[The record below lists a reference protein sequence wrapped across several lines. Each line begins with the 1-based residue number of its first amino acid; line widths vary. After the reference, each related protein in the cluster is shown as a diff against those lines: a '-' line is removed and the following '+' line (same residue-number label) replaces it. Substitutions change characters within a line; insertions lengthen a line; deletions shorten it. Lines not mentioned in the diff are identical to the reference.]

1 MRWRREWKKI
11 EGKAASPQP
20 SLDPLR
26 PLGSLAGPPSH
37 RALCSPRSARLGIQL
52 TLQGP
57 RYAPLKRGQLGATDI
72 AEALSKLLQYRT
84 PDGRYLVT
92 RKVHW
97 QAIFRILVDR
107 GIYPDGTDYRGFCCY
122 MDKAC
127 PTGGYRVP
135 LSYLSLKNISRTM
148 YVRPFAEWR
157 YDAVYGIS
165 RQAYERMYRIA
176 ATLNELLEY

>member
-1 MRWRREWKKI
+1 MEKRIFPEFNNANDKLAPALKKLMEHRE
-11 EGKAASPQP
+11 
-20 SLDPLR
+20 
-26 PLGSLAGPPSH
+26 
-37 RALCSPRSARLGIQL
+37 
-52 TLQGP
+52 
-57 RYAPLKRGQLGATDI
+57 
-72 AEALSKLLQYRT
+72 

-122 MDKAC
+122 MEEVF
-127 PTGGYRVP
+127 PTAEWRVP
-135 LSYLSLKNISRTM
+135 LSYQSLKGISRTM
-148 YVRPFAEWR
+148 YVRPFTEWR

-176 ATLNELLEY
+176 ATLNELLECR

>member
-1 MRWRREWKKI
+1 MRWRYCATEWEKI
-11 EGKAASPQP
+11 EARVASPMRKINDDVNDNENYHPEGKHREAQ
-20 SLDPLR
+20 SSS
-26 PLGSLAGPPSH
+26 SLASS
-37 RALCSPRSARLGIQL
+37 LERLMHH
-52 TLQGP
+52 
-57 RYAPLKRGQLGATDI
+57 
-72 AEALSKLLQYRT
+72 RT

-122 MDKAC
+122 MEEVF
-127 PTGGYRVP
+127 PTAEWRVP
-135 LSYLSLKNISRTM
+135 LSYQSLKGISRTM

-157 YDAVYGIS
+157 YDTVYGIS

-176 ATLNELLEY
+176 ATLNELLECR

>member
-20 SLDPLR
+20 S
-26 PLGSLAGPPSH
+26 
-37 RALCSPRSARLGIQL
+37 PRGE
-52 TLQGP
+52 
-57 RYAPLKRGQLGATDI
+57 GATDI
-72 AEALSKLLQYRT
+72 AEALSKLMSFRG

-122 MDKAC
+122 IKSIF
-127 PTGGYRVP
+127 PTTTCRVP
-135 LSYLSLKNISRTM
+135 LDYHSLKNISQTM
-148 YVRPFAEWR
+148 FVRPFTECTTMLSTTSNSNLTIR
-157 YDAVYGIS
+157 C
-165 RQAYERMYRIA
+165 IA
-176 ATLNELLEY
+176 

>member
-1 MRWRREWKKI
+1 M
-11 EGKAASPQP
+11 GAA
-20 SLDPLR
+20 
-26 PLGSLAGPPSH
+26 
-37 RALCSPRSARLGIQL
+37 
-52 TLQGP
+52 
-57 RYAPLKRGQLGATDI
+57 DI
-72 AEALSKLLQYRT
+72 AEALSKLLHHHT

-122 MDKAC
+122 IEEVF
-127 PTGGYRVP
+127 PTAECRVP
-135 LSYLSLKNISRTM
+135 LSYQSLKGISRTM
-148 YVRPFAEWR
+148 YVRPFTEWR

-176 ATLNELLEY
+176 ATLNELLEP